1 MFCVCT
7 EIHKGTGRLIC
18 AALGSL
24 AGALGAAATIDLEAK
39 GTHLARVLGAEDVPA
54 DHDGVVL
61 AGELVNCQVDK
72 ARLAGDSKL
81 MRFVTK
87 IASSAPAKGRE
98 KRQLVV
104 SVSAEFPPRLAPPN
118 PATAEFAECGR
129 TDMSYDDADS
139 TFALPV
145 RVLCRKGT
153 DRLVRVQVV
162 WSQSNLV
169 TGGDATVLGESAGWL
184 SAWLAPAVMH
194 SYTCIPLLTSDA
206 AFGPP
211 THPQAS
217 SSSGSRSSWPRTPA
231 SSPCDST

>member
-1 MFCVCT
+1 M
-7 EIHKGTGRLIC
+7 GMM
-18 AALGSL
+18 
-24 AGALGAAATIDLEAK
+24 
-39 GTHLARVLGAEDVPA
+39 
-54 DHDGVVL
+54 L

-98 KRQLVV
+98 KRVLVV

-118 PATAEFAECGR
+118 PATAEFTECGR
-129 TDMSYDDADS
+129 TDTSYDDASS

-145 RVLCRKGT
+145 RVLCRRGT

-169 TGGDATVLGESAGWL
+169 TGGDATVLGASLFGVLAAGCG
-184 SAWLAPAVMH
+184 
-194 SYTCIPLLTSDA
+194 Y
-206 AFGPP
+206 
-211 THPQAS
+211 Q
-217 SSSGSRSSWPRTPA
+217 
-231 SSPCDST
+231 